1 MWFFKE
7 EFESAIIKCNNSSTP
22 DLNKLSW
29 RHLKVVIN
37 NILYLNKFINIAKTC
52 IDLGH
57 WLSQFKSLL
66 SIIISKPNKT
76 SYSSLKMFRPIVL
89 LNMLGK
95 LIEKFI
101 SKKLQFQVISKN
113 TIHPYQLDGLK
124 RCSTI
129 DARIALTHLICA
141 RWIKYLLT
149 SILAFDIT
157 QFFPSLN
164 HQLFLL
170 ILDKASFD
178 SKIVIFFQNYL
189 VGRKTKYL

>member
-76 SYSSLKMFRPIVL
+76 SYSSPKMFRPIVL